1 MKDNKRIVNKYEY
14 PDFLASALA
23 IHGSVT
29 PKVLKQVFVVT
40 LYACFISLL
49 SLCITWLAIPIS
61 PFEYAGL
68 VMGLI
73 LVFRINAGYDRW
85 WEARKL
91 WGTVVNNSRN
101 LAIIINNY
109 VSSTEKHSI
118 QQLMGYIAAIP
129 YLMKNNLRMD
139 ESVKEVQHLVS
150 PTTLEELSK
159 IVHKPNFI
167 SSKVAGLLS
176 LLLKENKMNEFS
188 FLKAEECRE
197 TLIDCQG
204 ACERILKTPMPFVM
218 AIKSR
223 RFILLFLLIL
233 PIALVDYSIVIN
245 PLVTALVAY
254 ALFSLD
260 QIGIELQNPFSPER
274 LSHLPLGDICRGIE
288 MNVMEI
294 YKNNGEQGLPS
305 SAQKINKPENPY
317 QSNKAR
323 DFQTND

>member
-1 MKDNKRIVNKYEY
+1 MKDNKKIVNQYEY
-14 PDFLASALA
+14 PDFLVSALA

-29 PKVLKQVFVVT
+29 PKVLKQVLVAT
-40 LYACFISLL
+40 IYACLISILKLL
-49 SLCITWLAIPIS
+49 IPWFAIPIS

-91 WGTVVNNSRN
+91 WGSIVNSSRN
-101 LAIIINNY
+101 LAIIIANY
-109 VSSTEKHSI
+109 VSSTEKESI
-118 QQLMGYIAAIP
+118 QHLMGYIAALPFLI
-129 YLMKNNLRMD
+129 KNHLRLN
-139 ESVKEVQHLVS
+139 ESIKEVEHLVDQA
-150 PTTLEELSK
+150 TFLTLPQ
-159 IVHKPNFI
+159 ITHKPNYI
-167 SSKVAGLLS
+167 SSKIAGLLS
-176 LLLKENKMNEFS
+176 LLLKENKINEFS

-197 TLIDCQG
+197 IVIDCQG

-233 PIALVDYSIVIN
+233 PIALVDYSIYIN

-288 MNVMEI
+288 NNVMEI
-294 YKNNGEQGLPS
+294 YSNHGSNCIKNYDHKTPS
-305 SAQKINKPENPY
+305 LKRIKDKI
-317 QSNKAR
+317 
-323 DFQTND
+323 QTTL

>member
-1 MKDNKRIVNKYEY
+1 MKDNKKIVNKYEY
-14 PDFLASALA
+14 PEFLASALA

-29 PKVLKQVFVVT
+29 PKVLKQVLVAT

-49 SLCITWLAIPIS
+49 SLFVPWLAIPIS

-91 WGTVVNNSRN
+91 WGSVVNSSRN
-101 LAIIINNY
+101 LAIIIANY
-109 VSSTEKHSI
+109 VPPSEKELISR
-118 QQLMGYIAAIP
+118 LMGYVAAIP
-129 YLMKNNLRMD
+129 YLMKNNLRMN
-139 ESVKEVQHLVS
+139 ESIKEVEHLIDP
-150 PTTLEELSK
+150 PTFEELPN
-159 IVHKPNFI
+159 IAHKPNFI
-167 SSKVAGLLS
+167 SSKLAGLLS
-176 LLLKENKMNEFS
+176 LLVKENKINEFS

-197 TLIDCQG
+197 IIIDCQG

-233 PIALVDYSIVIN
+233 PIALVDYSIYIN

-260 QIGIELQNPFSPER
+260 QIGVELQNPFSPER
-274 LSHLPLGDICRGIE
+274 LSHLPLEDICQGIE
-288 MNVMEI
+288 NNVMEI
-294 YKNNGEQGLPS
+294 YKSNGNTVNGTR
-305 SAQKINKPENPY
+305 
-317 QSNKAR
+317 QS
-323 DFQTND
+323 